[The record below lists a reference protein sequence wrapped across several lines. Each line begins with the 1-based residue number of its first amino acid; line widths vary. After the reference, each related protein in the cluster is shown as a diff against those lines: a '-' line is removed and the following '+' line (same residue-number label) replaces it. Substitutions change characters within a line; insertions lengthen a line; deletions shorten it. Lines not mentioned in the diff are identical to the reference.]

1 MGINPLQHF
10 TAPLKGETA
19 AAYWQRMVSVAPA
32 EAREFLRERFGEYFK
47 PADYRDLIQVLNA
60 NLSQYI
66 ARHPKTGRALI
77 ECPPTQS
84 GAVCLERH
92 IARGGFDIATRRV
105 PMSAAETAAVRQ
117 PEPPEVHYSEPEY
130 DEPRPQPVYS
140 APQPQPQPQPTDT
153 TAAAAALAALAALM
167 PKQGIDE
174 TAVRSIVADMM
185 QQQAPAVD
193 AAAVREI
200 VADMI
205 GEGHLYKGIEIR
217 EAGKEAVKID
227 GQFHSKFPDLLRCL
241 KARQSV
247 YLYGPAGTSKTTSA
261 RAAAKALGLPFV
273 LEVVGLT
280 STKTDFLGF
289 VDAGGRCTETNFKR
303 AFLNGGVYFIDE
315 ADSANANVGIA
326 LNTAIENR
334 ICAFPDGVFE
344 AHPDFVAVAAGNTN
358 GKGGTAQ
365 FGGRVRMDSAFQDR
379 FAFLHW
385 PIDEAFERAITANQA
400 WTAKVQKI
408 RAAVAA
414 CGIDDLA
421 VTPRVA
427 IKGERLLAAG
437 FSEAEVLD
445 MLLFRGAV
453 SEEVK
458 TQIFSRI

>member
-1 MGINPLQHF
+1 MGINPLYYF
-10 TAPLKGETA
+10 SAPLKGESA
-19 AAYWQRMVSVAPA
+19 AAYWLRMLSLTDSSRKAVIQATLGIVPETLHPNDYRHLLQVFNRNFSACIVPNKDGQRVIQCPSTMSGA
-32 EAREFLRERFGEYFK
+32 EALK
-47 PADYRDLIQVLNA
+47 
-60 NLSQYI
+60 
-66 ARHPKTGRALI
+66 
-77 ECPPTQS
+77 
-84 GAVCLERH
+84 RH
-92 IARGGFDIATRRV
+92 IARGGFDVRFSEDEALQ
-105 PMSAAETAAVRQ
+105 PAAQPVDPIQQPAEQPVQEEQPAVQQ
-117 PEPPEVHYSEPEY
+117 PEQPAAPAA
-130 DEPRPQPVYS
+130 QPVQQ
-140 APQPQPQPQPTDT
+140 QPADIQ
-153 TAAAAALAALAALM
+153 AALAALAALM

-174 TAVRSIVADMM
+174 EAVKRIVSDMMPEQQPTLSEDAVRTLIA
-185 QQQAPAVD
+185 
-193 AAAVREI
+193 E
-200 VADMI
+200 MI
-205 GEGHLYKGIEIR
+205 GAGALYRGIEIR
-217 EAGKEAVKID
+217 EAGKPDIKVE
-227 GQFHSKFPDLLRCL
+227 GQFHSKFPHLLRCL

-261 RAAAKALGLPFV
+261 RAAATALGLPFV

-385 PIDEAFERAITANQA
+385 PIDEVFERAITANQS
-400 WTAKVQKI
+400 WTAKVQRI